1 MIINSPYITGS
12 LTIGPNTFIRS
23 FENSDINIG
32 SNVVGEIPTTD
43 GNGAN
48 LEYLIK
54 SNTNYRVG
62 TIMTVW
68 DGSSVQYAEITTMD
82 LGNTSGIQLSVDI
95 NAGKVRLIATSDIIG
110 YTVKVL
116 AKIQ

>member
-12 LTIGPNTFIRS
+12 LTIGPNTYIRS
-23 FENSDINIG
+23 FENSNISIG
-32 SNVVGEIPTTD
+32 TNVVGEIPTTD

-68 DGSSVQYAEITTMD
+68 DGSQVQYAETTTMD
-82 LGNTSGIQLSVDI
+82 LGNTGGINLSVDI
-95 NAGKVRLIATSDIIG
+95 NAGMVRLLADSNAIG

>member
-12 LTIGPNTFIRS
+12 LTIGPNVYIRS
-23 FENSDINIG
+23 FENSNINIG
-32 SNVVGEIPTTD
+32 QNIVGEIPTTD

-54 SNTNYRVG
+54 SNSNYRVG
-62 TIMTVW
+62 NIMTVW
-68 DGSSVQYAEITTMD
+68 DGSSIQYSETTTMD
-82 LGNTSGIQLSVDI
+82 LGNTSGIQLSTDI
-95 NAGKVRLIATSDIIG
+95 SGGQVRLIATSDAVG

-116 AKIQ
+116 AKIM

>member
-12 LTIGPNTFIRS
+12 LTIGPTTYIRS
-23 FENSDINIG
+23 FENNNINIG
-32 SNVVGEIPTTD
+32 TNVVGEIPTVD

-54 SNTNYRVG
+54 SNANFRVG
-62 TIMTVW
+62 NIMTVW
-68 DGSSVQYAEITTMD
+68 DGSSVQYTETTTMD
-82 LGNTSGIQLSVDI
+82 LGDTSGVVLSVDI
-95 NAGKVRLIATSDIIG
+95 NAGMVRLLADSNAIG
-110 YTVKVL
+110 FTVKVL

>member
-1 MIINSPYITGS
+1 LGTLKTLGS
-12 LTIGPNTFIRS
+12 VQPKP
-23 FENSDINIG
+23 SDI
-32 SNVVGEIPTTD
+32 
-43 GNGAN
+43 
-48 LEYLIK
+48 IK